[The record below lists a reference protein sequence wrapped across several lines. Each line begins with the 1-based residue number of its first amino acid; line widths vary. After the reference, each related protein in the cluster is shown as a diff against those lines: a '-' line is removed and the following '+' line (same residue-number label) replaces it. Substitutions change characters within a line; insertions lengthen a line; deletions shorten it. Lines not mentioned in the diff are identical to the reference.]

1 MFQSRKVKVHLN
13 KFQKELV
20 HRNFGASRFLWNW
33 GLERLNK
40 WWEENKD
47 TPKDQRPKR
56 PSAFDLGNEIRKL
69 KKEDSNFMWLNE
81 CDSQIP
87 KFVFDNLSKAFQRF
101 WSHSASY
108 PKFKSK
114 KELRQSYSSVS
125 PTVPRLE
132 DGNHL
137 RLAKLGRV
145 KFYNKGYI
153 PDVKLKR
160 ATLSTDGIDYYCSVL
175 FDYPVESL
183 PLVNKEVGI
192 DLGLKSTV
200 TCSDGKVFCWNPLKR
215 SLRRIKLSQRHFSRC
230 HKGSKRRT
238 RAKIAL
244 AKRNRRLMRQ
254 HTDFIHK
261 MTSFLVRENQAIRME
276 TLNTKGMM
284 KNHHLARSI
293 GEQSFYEI
301 RRQLE
306 YKCVRAG
313 RTFELVDPWY
323 PSSQLCSCCGERHRA
338 MKDLSKRTFKCPF
351 CGYTADR
358 DLNAALNILKYC
370 TDGESETYARGDS
383 SSLET
388 GRTSGRL
395 ASCRSE
401 NHRNLF

>member
-1 MFQSRKVKVHLN
+1 MLQDS
-13 KFQKELV
+13 
-20 HRNFGASRFLWNW
+20 FGIGDW
-33 GLERLNK
+33 
-40 WWEENKD
+40 KD
-47 TPKDQRPKR
+47 STNGGKRTKIPPPKDQRPKR

-215 SLRRIKLSQRHFSRC
+215 SLRRIKLSQRHFLVAIKVARDAQEPKS
-230 HKGSKRRT
+230 HWQN
-238 RAKIAL
+238 A
-244 AKRNRRLMRQ
+244 
-254 HTDFIHK
+254 TD
-261 MTSFLVRENQAIRME
+261 A
-276 TLNTKGMM
+276 
-284 KNHHLARSI
+284 
-293 GEQSFYEI
+293 
-301 RRQLE
+301 
-306 YKCVRAG
+306 
-313 RTFELVDPWY
+313 
-323 PSSQLCSCCGERHRA
+323 
-338 MKDLSKRTFKCPF
+338 
-351 CGYTADR
+351 
-358 DLNAALNILKYC
+358 
-370 TDGESETYARGDS
+370 
-383 SSLET
+383 
-388 GRTSGRL
+388 
-395 ASCRSE
+395 
-401 NHRNLF
+401 